1 MDLADKLIER
11 QHSVLQEASD
21 GGQTYVDDLGIPTV
35 VEDKDNPV
43 ELKNNV
49 DYYVCRII
57 VLNNKKVEEGTQGRL
72 HRRGSIIYIGSDMV
86 QPTDAN
92 LFRLCSPQWAIP
104 VYLKSQIWDRLYWL
118 LPELDHDKIVLSDH
132 LIFNKKTGSI
142 EWTDDEPLTTGAG
155 GFNS

>member
-1 MDLADKLIER
+1 MDLADKLIEH
-11 QHSVLQEASD
+11 QYGVLKEASD
-21 GGQTYVDDLGIPTV
+21 GGQTYVDDLGISTV
-35 VEDKDNPV
+35 VDNKDDPV

-72 HRRGSIIYIGSDMV
+72 HRRGDMIYIGSDMV
-86 QPTDAN
+86 QTTDSN

-104 VYLKSQIWDRLYWL
+104 VYLKPQIWDRLYRL
-118 LPELDHDKIVLSDH
+118 LPELSYDKIVLSDH
-132 LIFNKKTGSI
+132 LIFDKKTGSI
-142 EWTDDEPLTTGAG
+142 EWTDDKPLTTGTG